1 MYTRLYGRPVI
12 LYGKPIKCH
21 ALQYFIRY
29 DRVYSKSIGLLKML
43 TRKIPL
49 SIGLMKKNAMK

>member
-29 DRVYSKSIGLLKML
+29 DIESTVNL
-43 TRKIPL
+43 
-49 SIGLMKKNAMK
+49 